1 MRWFEIASGV
11 RLPVHSEEDELLR
24 RTTKKAVPKEE
35 MDEREA
41 QLAHE
46 LVSRGVLKHIQKDG
60 QVHYVPNSARD
71 IWRDR

>member
-24 RTTKKAVPKEE
+24 RASKQSVPTDD

-41 QLAHE
+41 QLARE

-60 QVHYVPNSARD
+60 QVHYVPNSAED